1 MKKIIYMFILA
12 ISISSMTLTAF
23 AQQNSFDTNSI
34 QTYSERQYYY
44 IDRGEFSSYVAEL
57 YKLMSQNELPESQN
71 NFTDIDINIYP
82 EIPKIASLGIMVGTG
97 ENQFSPASTL
107 TINNLCQVIVNT
119 IKAVYPEIQITE
131 TPFEFAVTRGIISQK
146 TDLNSK
152 VTLGATIDAFNKTL
166 NSAPNFE
173 ATVIFEKENPVTYD
187 KIAYLTF
194 DDGVSANTIKIL
206 DTLKEY
212 NIKATFYLTGE
223 TDPAILKRIVD
234 EGHAIGN
241 HTYSHDYAYIYSSV
255 ENFFKDF
262 YKEEA
267 YLESIIGYKPTLVR
281 LPGGSNNTVSHKYG
295 GSNIMKEITTELT
308 KRGYIYTDWNSEAKD
323 ATTKNITPQQVKE
336 NIFSTV
342 SKNKNAVVLMH
353 QTVGKEATAEA
364 LPSVIE
370 EFKKLGFGF
379 DKISETSFNTQ
390 FTLK

>member
-12 ISISSMTLTAF
+12 ISINSMTITAF
-23 AQQNSFDTNSI
+23 ANSFDTNSI
-34 QTYSERQYYY
+34 PKYSERQYYY

-57 YKLMSQNELPESQN
+57 YKSMSQKELPESQN
-71 NFTDIDINIYP
+71 NFIDIDVNMYP

-107 TINNLCQVIVNT
+107 TNKDLCQVIVNT
-119 IKAVYPEIQITE
+119 IKAVYPEIDTGE
-131 TPFEFAVTRGIISQK
+131 NAFEFAVTRGIISQK
-146 TDLNSK
+146 IDLNSK

-173 ATVIFEKENPVTYD
+173 ATVVFEKESPVTYD

-223 TDPAILKRIVD
+223 TDPAILKRMVD

-241 HTYSHDYAYIYSSV
+241 HTYSHDYEYIYSSV

-295 GSNIMKEITTELT
+295 GSSIMKEITAELT

-323 ATTKNITPQQVKE
+323 ATTENITPEQVKQ

>member
-323 ATTKNITPQQVKE
+323 ATTKNITPEQVKQ

>member
-12 ISISSMTLTAF
+12 ISINSMTITVF
-23 AQQNSFDTNSI
+23 ANSFDTNSI
-34 QTYSERQYYY
+34 PKYSERQYYY

-57 YKLMSQNELPESQN
+57 YKSMSQKELPESQN
-71 NFTDIDINIYP
+71 NFIDIDINMYP

-107 TINNLCQVIVNT
+107 TNKDLCHVIVNT
-119 IKAVYPEIQITE
+119 IKAVYPEIDTGE
-131 TPFEFAVTRGIISQK
+131 NAFEFAVTRGIISQK
-146 TDLNSK
+146 IDLNSK
-152 VTLGATIDAFNKTL
+152 VTLGATINAFNKTL

-173 ATVIFEKENPVTYD
+173 ATVVFEKENPITYD

-223 TDPAILKRIVD
+223 TDPAILKRMVD

-241 HTYSHDYAYIYSSV
+241 HTYSHDYEYIYSSV

-281 LPGGSNNTVSHKYG
+281 LPGGSNNRVSHKYG
-295 GSNIMKEITTELT
+295 GSSIMKEITAELT

-323 ATTKNITPQQVKE
+323 ATTKNITPEQVKQ

>member
-173 ATVIFEKENPVTYD
+173 ATVVFEKENPVTYD

-323 ATTKNITPQQVKE
+323 ATTKNITPEQVKQ

>member
-12 ISISSMTLTAF
+12 ISINSMTLTAF
-23 AQQNSFDTNSI
+23 ANSFDTNSI
-34 QTYSERQYYY
+34 PKYSERQYYY

-57 YKLMSQNELPESQN
+57 YKSMSQKELPKSQN

-82 EIPKIASLGIMVGTG
+82 QIPEIASLGIMVGTG

-107 TINNLCQVIVNT
+107 TTNNLCQVIVNT

-173 ATVIFEKENPVTYD
+173 ATVVFEKENPVTYD

-206 DTLKEY
+206 DTLKKY

-223 TDPAILKRIVD
+223 TDPAILKRMVD

-241 HTYSHDYAYIYSSV
+241 HTYSHDYEYIYSSV

-295 GSNIMKEITTELT
+295 GSNIMKEITAELT

-323 ATTKNITPQQVKE
+323 ATTKNITPQQVKQ